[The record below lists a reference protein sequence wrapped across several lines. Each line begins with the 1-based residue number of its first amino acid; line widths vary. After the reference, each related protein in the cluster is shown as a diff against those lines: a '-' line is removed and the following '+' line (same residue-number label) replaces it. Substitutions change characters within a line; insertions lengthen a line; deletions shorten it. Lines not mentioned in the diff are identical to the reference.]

1 MDATPSESGSTL
13 HTHAADSQRRA
24 AALGDG
30 NRVLSRTQKVYVALR
45 DDIVRTRLAPG
56 EVVIEPELAARFG
69 VSKTPVREALQILV
83 VEGLVVALPRRGYV
97 VRPLGINEVREVLDL
112 RLIIEPPMAAGATR
126 YGNEAFVEELSS
138 ILEAQ
143 RSGSGTA
150 ELTDAARAF
159 HECILGAARN
169 ARAKTLMSGL
179 FDETTRSHHLIPAI
193 DARIHSDVENNGHQQ
208 VLEAIRTGDP
218 QAAEEAMRRHLVEL
232 REFVLQAFLE
242 A

>member
-1 MDATPSESGSTL
+1 MDAVPSEPGSTL
-13 HTHAADSQRRA
+13 HTHAVDSQRRA

-56 EVVIEPELAARFG
+56 EVVLEPELAARFG

-97 VRPLGINEVREVLDL
+97 VRPLGITEVREVLDL
-112 RLIIEPPMAAGATR
+112 RLIIEPPMAATR
-126 YGNEAFVEELSS
+126 YGSEAFVEELGS
-138 ILEAQ
+138 ILDAQ
-143 RSGSGTA
+143 RGGSGTA

-169 ARAKTLMSGL
+169 ARAKSLMSGL

-193 DARIHSDVENNGHQQ
+193 DARIHSEVENDGHQQ

-218 QAAEEAMRRHLVEL
+218 QAAEAAMRRHLAEL

>member
-13 HTHAADSQRRA
+13 HTHAVDSRRRA

-169 ARAKTLMSGL
+169 VCARPRAATCPSCSPRWARGASS
-179 FDETTRSHHLIPAI
+179 TSQTRPPVRAAGSSSTCGAI
-193 DARIHSDVENNGHQQ
+193 A
-208 VLEAIRTGDP
+208 P
-218 QAAEEAMRRHLVEL
+218 RRSP
-232 REFVLQAFLE
+232 
-242 A
+242 